1 MVWQVPRAN
10 PRLGRYPV
18 IRVALGAL
26 LGSVVAL
33 RCLAQQPGGNE
44 AGRAF
49 TLDDF
54 RRIRSLQEI
63 RAAPDGKSAL
73 LRIGTVDSAA
83 DRYTSDLWLL
93 DLDSGNMRQ
102 LTQQPESEYAARF
115 SPDGKT
121 LGFLA
126 TRGPHAQVFGLSL
139 EGGQSHPLFS
149 FGEDIAEFAWFPDG
163 KRLLFAAQAPMPDSA
178 PAVPGT
184 RPLLFTRTQFK
195 ADGEGYL
202 DGRRTHL
209 WTVDLTTG
217 AVSPL
222 TTGDYDESQPEVSP
236 DGRWVAFV
244 SNRAPDPDES
254 YDTDVFVMPAAG
266 GPVMRVSR
274 ERGAATEPRW
284 SPDGK
289 SLAYI
294 EPTLPDDYG
303 AIYYLWVAELADT
316 AGDSARFAAPRNL
329 TKALN
334 LSVGEGSYWEG
345 GSPYPIWAPDGDALY
360 AAFETRARLHGYAID
375 VRTGQAT
382 LVSGGDRMTEYLTP
396 AADGRR
402 LVFGITDST
411 RLTDVYVAAAD
422 GSGLRQLTHLN
433 DEWFREVRVSPLQR
447 FGLRSRDGTE
457 VEGFVVKPLDYQAGR
472 RYPTVLAI
480 HGGPQWY
487 YSMSYST
494 FFQLLAARGYLV
506 VYTNP
511 RGSTS
516 YGQAFSSIVRGR
528 YGQEDYADLMA
539 GVDAAVARG
548 WADPNN
554 LFVTGYSYGG
564 VMTNLIITRTTRF
577 AAAASG
583 GGVADFAAAF
593 GVDDEHH
600 DWMVQWGGPPWR
612 VPRKYHSMSPINHVA
627 RVQTPTLFFHGGRDQ
642 RCPVGES
649 ERMYLALRLEG
660 VESKLAIFP
669 EESHEFDTAASAYPE
684 RLRLIMDWFD
694 AHRH

>member
-1 MVWQVPRAN
+1 VTHA
-10 PRLGRYPV
+10 
-18 IRVALGAL
+18 ALGAL
-26 LGSVVAL
+26 LRCVVAL
-33 RCLAQQPGGNE
+33 PCVAQGAVGTS
-44 AGRAF
+44 AGRAL

-93 DLDSGNMRQ
+93 DVDSGTLRQ
-102 LTQQPESEYAARF
+102 LTHHPQTEYGARF
-115 SPDGKT
+115 APNGRT
-121 LGFLA
+121 LGFIA
-126 TRGPHAQVFGLSL
+126 TRGRHAQVFGLPL
-139 EGGQSHPLFS
+139 QGGESRPLFS
-149 FGEDIAEFAWFPDG
+149 FDEDIDEFAWFPDG
-163 KRLLFAAQAPMPDSA
+163 KKILFTAKAPEPDSTSA
-178 PAVPGT
+178 TPRS
-184 RPLLFTRTQFK
+184 RPLLFTRTQLK

-209 WTVDLTTG
+209 WTADLTTG
-217 AVSPL
+217 AISPL
-222 TTGDYDESQPEVSP
+222 TTGDYDESQADVSP
-236 DGRWVAFV
+236 DGRWIAFV

-254 YDTDVFVMPAAG
+254 YDSDVFVMPAKG
-266 GPVMRVSR
+266 GEATKVSR
-274 ERGAATEPRW
+274 ERGEASEPRW

-289 SLAYI
+289 SLAYV

-303 AIYYLWVAELADT
+303 AIYYVWVAELTEGAD
-316 AGDSARFAAPRNL
+316 DSVRFASPRNL

-345 GSPYPIWAPDGDALY
+345 GSPYPIWAPDGHALY
-360 AAFETRARLHGYAID
+360 AAFESRARLHGYAID
-375 VRTGQAT
+375 VRTGHAT
-382 LVSGGDRMTEYLTP
+382 LVAGGDQMTELLTP
-396 AADGRR
+396 TSDGRR
-402 LVFGITDST
+402 LVYGITDST
-411 RLTDVYVAAAD
+411 RLTDVYVAPAD

-433 DEWFREVRVSPLQR
+433 DDWFRQVRVSPLER
-447 FGLRSRDGTE
+447 FGYRSGDGTE
-457 VEGFVVKPLDYQAGR
+457 IEGFVVKPLDYQAGR
-472 RYPTVLAI
+472 RYPTVLPI

-487 YSMSYST
+487 YSMSYSI
-494 FFQLLAARGYLV
+494 FFQLLAARGYVV

-528 YGQEDYADLMA
+528 YGHEDYADLMA

-600 DWMVQWGGPPWR
+600 DWMVQWRGPPWR
-612 VPRKYHSMSPINHVA
+612 VPRKYHSMSPINQVA
-627 RVQTPTLFFHGGRDQ
+627 SVRTPTLFFHGGRDQ

-669 EESHEFDTAASAYPE
+669 EESHEFDNAASAYPE

-694 AHRH
+694 AHRR

>member
-1 MVWQVPRAN
+1 MRRA
-10 PRLGRYPV
+10 
-18 IRVALGAL
+18 AAGAL
-26 LGSVVAL
+26 LTSIIAL
-33 RCLAQQPGGNE
+33 RCLAQEPGGHQ
-44 AGRAF
+44 GSRALS
-49 TLDDF
+49 LDDF

-93 DLDSGNMRQ
+93 DLGSGGMRQ
-102 LTQQPESEYAARF
+102 LTHHPGSEYAARF
-115 SPDGKT
+115 SPDGRT
-121 LGFLA
+121 LGFIA
-126 TRGPHAQVFGLSL
+126 DRGPHAQVFGLPL
-139 EGGQSHPLFS
+139 DGGESRPLFH
-149 FGEDIAEFAWFPDG
+149 FDEDIAEFAWFPDG
-163 KRLLFAAQAPMPDSA
+163 KRILFAAKGPEPDSA
-178 PAVPGT
+178 AAAQRS
-184 RPLLFTRTQFK
+184 RPLIFTRTQFK
-195 ADGEGYL
+195 ADGEGYI

-209 WTVDLTTG
+209 WVVDLTSG

-222 TTGDYDESQPEVSP
+222 TTGEYDESEPEVSP
-236 DGRWVAFV
+236 DGRWIAFV
-244 SNRAPDPDES
+244 SNRAPHPDES
-254 YDTDVFVMPAAG
+254 YDTDVFVIPAAG
-266 GPVMRVSR
+266 GNVTRVSR
-274 ERGAATEPRW
+274 EPGAATEPRW
-284 SPDGK
+284 SPDGN

-294 EPTLPDDYG
+294 EPIVPDDYG
-303 AIYYLWVAELADT
+303 AIYYIWVADLADT
-316 AGDSARFAAPRNL
+316 AGLAPRFAQPRNL
-329 TKALN
+329 TRTLN

-345 GSPYPIWAPDGDALY
+345 GSPYPIWAPDGHALY
-360 AAFETRARLHGYAID
+360 AAFESRARLQGYAVD
-375 VRTGQAT
+375 VRTGRAT

-396 AADGRR
+396 TSDGQR

-411 RLTDVYVAAAD
+411 RLTDVYVAASD

-433 DEWFREVRVSPLQR
+433 DDWFQQVRVSPLQR
-447 FGLRSRDGTE
+447 FGYRSKDGTE
-457 VEGFVVKPLDYQAGR
+457 VEAFVVKPLDYQPGR
-472 RYPTVLAI
+472 PYPTVLAI

-516 YGQAFSSIVRGR
+516 YGQPFSSIVRGR

-539 GVDAAVARG
+539 GIDAAVARG
-548 WADPNN
+548 WADSNN

-564 VMTNLIITRTTRF
+564 VMTNMIITRTTRF

-600 DWMVQWGGPPWR
+600 DWTVQWGGPPWR
-612 VPRKYHSMSPINHVA
+612 VPRKYHSMSPIYHVA
-627 RVQTPTLFFHGGRDQ
+627 SVRTPTLFFHGGRDQ

-649 ERMYLALRLEG
+649 ERMHLALRLQG

-669 EESHEFDTAASAYPE
+669 EESHEFDNAASAYPE

-694 AHRH
+694 AHRR

>member
-1 MVWQVPRAN
+1 VKGTA
-10 PRLGRYPV
+10 
-18 IRVALGAL
+18 AGAL
-26 LGSVVAL
+26 LACIVAV
-33 RCLAQQPGGNE
+33 RCLAQDPGEQQGS
-44 AGRAF
+44 RAL

-63 RAAPDGKSAL
+63 RAAPDGKSVL

-83 DRYTSDLWLL
+83 DRSTSDLWLL
-93 DLDSGNMRQ
+93 DLDSGALRQ
-102 LTQQPESEYAARF
+102 LTHHPERESGARF
-115 SPDGKT
+115 SPDGQT
-121 LGFLA
+121 LAFIA
-126 TRGPHAQVFGLSL
+126 DRGPHARVFALPLS
-139 EGGQSHPLFS
+139 GGEARPLFH
-149 FGEDIAEFAWFPDG
+149 FEADIAEFTWCPDG
-163 KRLLFAAQAPMPDSA
+163 KHLVFAAKDPQPDSA
-178 PAVPGT
+178 AVGSRS
-184 RPLLFTRTQFK
+184 RPLVFTGTQFK

-202 DGRRTHL
+202 DGRHSHL
-209 WTVDLTTG
+209 WLVDLPTG
-217 AVSPL
+217 AVTRL
-222 TTGDYDESQPEVSP
+222 TAEDYDDTEPEVSP
-236 DGRWVAFV
+236 DGRWIAFV
-244 SNRAPDPDES
+244 SKRTANPDES
-254 YDTDVFVMPAAG
+254 YDTDVFVMPVAG
-266 GPVMRVSR
+266 GEITRVSR
-274 ERGAATEPRW
+274 ERGAATHPRW
-284 SPDGK
+284 SPDGN
-289 SLAYI
+289 SLAYV
-294 EPTLPDDYG
+294 EPILPDDYG
-303 AIYYLWVAELADT
+303 AISYIWVADLAD
-316 AGDSARFAAPRNL
+316 ASGSSPRFARPRNL
-329 TKALN
+329 TRTLD

-345 GSPYPIWAPDGDALY
+345 GSPYPIWAPDGHALY
-360 AAFETRARLHGYAID
+360 AAFESRARLHGYAID
-375 VRTGQAT
+375 ARTGQAT

-402 LVFGITDST
+402 LVFGTTDST

-422 GSGLRQLTHLN
+422 GSGLRRLTHLN
-433 DEWFREVRVSPLQR
+433 DDWFHDVRVSALQR
-447 FGLRSRDGTE
+447 FGYRSKDGTQ
-457 VEGFVVKPLDYQAGR
+457 VEGFVVKPLDYIAGR

-548 WADPNN
+548 WADPKN

-612 VPRKYHSMSPINHVA
+612 VPLKYHSMSPINHVA
-627 RVQTPTLFFHGGRDQ
+627 GVRTPTLFFHGGRDQ

-649 ERMYLALRLEG
+649 ERMHLALRLEG

-669 EESHEFDTAASAYPE
+669 DESHEFDHAASAYPE

-694 AHRH
+694 AHRR